1 MKKCKKI
8 IAAILLLAICLVA
21 TGCVNIKELR
31 KTHGIWA
38 DEGQMVIQLNGK
50 EYKKLP
56 YADDRFNI
64 DGWQQIF
71 VTTKDVPVLLA
82 QTGSSFLMNK
92 KEILL
97 QDQTL
102 PYEGGYYCRSD
113 YYDAVVE
120 EYQKGVVFTR
130 YIYEYYDDETE
141 KDKVY
146 ELTKEQINAIERVAG
161 DETLRS
167 DIDTDSLFSS
177 PYITCYSEGEIFRKD
192 YGYILKRNEEY
203 YFVEEENYE
212 SYCYRVPVELNS
224 VFDEIMYAYET
235 YSFVY

>member
-1 MKKCKKI
+1 MKKMKRI
-8 IAAILLLAICLVA
+8 IAAILLFAICLVA

-56 YADDRFNI
+56 YADERFNM

-120 EYQKGVVFTR
+120 EYQKGVVFTK
-130 YIYEYYDDETE
+130 YLYEYYDVDTDRDET
-141 KDKVY
+141 Y

-161 DETLRS
+161 DETLL
-167 DIDTDSLFSS
+167 IEKDTDYMDSS
-177 PYITCYSEGEIFRKD
+177 PFISCYSEDEIFRKD
-192 YGYILKRNEEY
+192 YCYILRSDGEY
-203 YFVEEENYE
+203 YLVVEEDYME
-212 SYCYRVPVELNS
+212 SRCYRVPSELWKIYT
-224 VFDEIMYAYET
+224 EILHDYDS
-235 YSFVY
+235 YSWN